1 MPRIQIASLAL
12 ASLLVVSALS
22 GSALA
27 SADAGPANVER
38 ADTTA
43 GASQAAGL
51 HIPTC
56 PQTVLHC
63 VPPPSP
69 PTACSDSNSPTDLF
83 ATDCDGTDWPVI
95 GPHWVEVTP

>member
-1 MPRIQIASLAL
+1 MPRTRLASLAL
-12 ASLLVVSALS
+12 ASLLVVSGLA

-27 SADAGPANVER
+27 SAGPANVER

-43 GASQAAGL
+43 GASQAAL
-51 HIPTC
+51 HIPSC

-69 PTACSDSNSPTDLF
+69 PTACTDSNSPTDLF